1 MGPAVV
7 KHILALGMPFEIK
20 RHRRQKTAR
29 VILDHDVLRQP
40 SGLRGDR
47 AGDFQRMQEV
57 IGQKR
62 IVAAGASVPGV
73 AGYLVQTLDQFNARA
88 AAAIGHGDP
97 LQSSLTQSGAPPP
110 FGKPEAA

>member
-1 MGPAVV
+1 
-7 KHILALGMPFEIK
+7 MPFEIE
-20 RHRRQKTAR
+20 RHRRQKTAL

-97 LQSSLTQSGAPPP
+97 LQSSFAQFGAPPP

>member
-1 MGPAVV
+1 
-7 KHILALGMPFEIK
+7 
-20 RHRRQKTAR
+20 
-29 VILDHDVLRQP
+29 
-40 SGLRGDR
+40 
-47 AGDFQRMQEV
+47 MQEV

-97 LQSSLTQSGAPPP
+97 FNQPCSIWR
-110 FGKPEAA
+110 AAAIRQA